1 MLFIITTFTLITF
14 TSYLDVYL
22 IPGFKISS
30 FPSQS
35 EHCTVPISPLVVSS
49 SLSPASF
56 FNSILC
62 CVLFVISFTL
72 LITLSYLV
80 ITLCLLSKIS
90 NFPSQFESGVLL
102 ILPLFVA
109 SSLPC
114 ASLVVTP
121 FLVVLVP
128 LALQCLHLFSYTL
141 VCYRLWPLRY
151 LCLLPKCLP

>member
-1 MLFIITTFTLITF
+1 MFFTIITFILITSI
-14 TSYLDVYL
+14 SYLDVYL
-22 IPGFKISS
+22 ILVFKISS

-35 EHCTVPISPLVVSS
+35 EHCTVPTFPLVVSS

-72 LITLSYLV
+72 LITLSYLM

-90 NFPSQFESGVLL
+90 NLPSHFESGVLL
-102 ILPLFVA
+102 IPPLFVT
-109 SSLPC
+109 SFFPC

-128 LALQCLHLFSYTL
+128 LALQFLHLFSHTL
-141 VCYRLWPLRY
+141 VCYCRGP
-151 LCLLPKCLP
+151 

>member
-1 MLFIITTFTLITF
+1 MVMLFIITTFTLITF
-14 TSYLDVYL
+14 ISYLDVYL
-22 IPGFKISS
+22 IPAFKISS

-49 SLSPASF
+49 SLSPSSF

-62 CVLFVISFTL
+62 CVLFVIPLTL

-114 ASLVVTP
+114 ASLAMTP

-141 VCYRLWPLRY
+141 VCCRL
-151 LCLLPKCLP
+151 